1 MRWDVRRRWVIEGGG
16 LARQFASNGLSFA
29 LDGGQQRG
37 GMFPRIR
44 LREAVFELAAV
55 SGQLPG
61 ADVACASFE
70 CVGGFFH
77 FFLIFGGQGFCEL
90 RQASGR
96 FLLE

>member
-1 MRWDVRRRWVIEGGG
+1 MRWDARRRWVIEGGG
-16 LARQFASNGLSFA
+16 LARQFVGNGLGFA
-29 LDGGQQRG
+29 LDGDEQRG
-37 GMFPRIR
+37 DLLPRIQ
-44 LREAVFELAAV
+44 LCEAVFELAAV
-55 SGQLPG
+55 SGQLPS

-77 FFLIFGGQGFCEL
+77 FFLIFGRQGFCEL